1 MLVYFYILDYVF
13 FIFNEM
19 TTYISDPSWDTNI
32 NSKGGIKD
40 VHLVTSPWSHNPSAN
55 STQGFLTSG
64 VLINEF
70 EPPMI
75 DYTPATSGYFY
86 QNRLDMGVVNK
97 RAAIVN
103 RQNTTSADVGQ
114 SDALPNATVASA
126 AVAPQTLQPIN
137 GNAINLNTVNAIP
150 NKVISSATTAT
161 TTSNTANGP
170 YVAPSRRN
178 GKNTLNASRT
188 TGKEQYNSGI
198 PGLIGSNIHT
208 ETFTND
214 CGSNRVII
222 ILLLLVA
229 LFIAMRLFTE
239 MDGSDSFRGYSRG
252 LGI

>member
-1 MLVYFYILDYVF
+1 
-13 FIFNEM
+13 M
-19 TTYISDPSWDTNI
+19 TTYVSDPAWDTNI
-32 NSKGGIKD
+32 NSKGGVKD
-40 VHLVTSPWSHNPSAN
+40 VLLVTSPWSHNPSAN

-70 EPPMI
+70 EPPTI
-75 DYTPATSGYFY
+75 NYAPATCGYFY

-103 RQNTTSADVGQ
+103 RQNSTSIDSGQ

-126 AVAPQTLQPIN
+126 AVAPQTLQPVN
-137 GNAINLNTVNAIP
+137 GNAINLNTVNAVP
-150 NKVISSATTAT
+150 NQVITSAVNSTTK
-161 TTSNTANGP
+161 TSTGNGP

-178 GKNTLNASRT
+178 GKNTINTSRA
-188 TGKEQYNSGI
+188 TGKEPYNPGI

-208 ETFTND
+208 ETFTSD

-229 LFIAMRLFTE
+229 LFIAMKFFTE
-239 MDGSDSFRGYSRG
+239 MNEGSISGSRWRNSGY
-252 LGI
+252 

>member
-1 MLVYFYILDYVF
+1 
-13 FIFNEM
+13 M

-40 VHLVTSPWSHNPSAN
+40 VHLVTSPWSHIPSAN

-75 DYTPATSGYFY
+75 DYAPSTSGYFY
-86 QNRLDMGVVNK
+86 QNRLDMGIVNK

-103 RQNTTSADVGQ
+103 RQNTTSSDVGQ

-126 AVAPQTLQPIN
+126 AVAPQTLQPVN
-137 GNAINLNTVNAIP
+137 GNTINLNTVNAVP
-150 NKVISSATTAT
+150 TQVMTTAA
-161 TTSNTANGP
+161 TSNNKSNTGNGP

-178 GKNTLNASRT
+178 GKNTINASRA
-188 TGKEQYNSGI
+188 TGKEQYNPGI

-214 CGSNRVII
+214 CGSNRIII

-229 LFIAMRLFTE
+229 VFIAMKFFA
-239 MDGSDSFRGYSRG
+239 DANGGGSSRHRWRDYEN
-252 LGI
+252 